1 MHTAAGRG
9 GTREQVNIAC
19 ETTEGRPGLT
29 RRRTQFRGR
38 MTKERERER
47 EKRRVRKLKGGECM
61 RREEGVK
68 EKEKRIRD
76 GSAG

>member
-1 MHTAAGRG
+1 MRDDGRKTG
-9 GTREQVNIAC
+9 FNKRKDTVLGTNDKR
-19 ETTEGRPGLT
+19 
-29 RRRTQFRGR
+29 
-38 MTKERERER
+38 RERER
-47 EKRRVRKLKGGECM
+47 EKRRARELKGGECM

>member
-1 MHTAAGRG
+1 MRDDGRKTG
-9 GTREQVNIAC
+9 FNKRKDTFLGTNDKRRES
-19 ETTEGRPGLT
+19 
-29 RRRTQFRGR
+29 
-38 MTKERERER
+38 
-47 EKRRVRKLKGGECM
+47 EKRRARELKGGEYM

>member
-1 MHTAAGRG
+1 MRDDGRKAGFNKTKDTVS
-9 GTREQVNIAC
+9 GTNDK
-19 ETTEGRPGLT
+19 G
-29 RRRTQFRGR
+29 
-38 MTKERERER
+38 ERER

>member
-1 MHTAAGRG
+1 MRTAAGRG
-9 GTREQVNIAC
+9 GPREQVNTVC

-29 RRRTQFRGR
+29 RGRTQFWGR
-38 MTKERERER
+38 LTKGERER
-47 EKRRVRKLKGGECM
+47 EKRRARELKGGECM